1 MGGQRWRD
9 ANINKH
15 CTRKLVLCR
24 DRITDETF
32 TTTGPNIVGYW
43 ASLARY
49 PLNFALLMHAAGKLY
64 LWIRHIFMYVF
75 YLTFLK

>member
-43 ASLARY
+43 ASLPRY
-49 PLNFALLMHAAGKLY
+49 PLNLALLILA
-64 LWIRHIFMYVF
+64 IIEIIFMSI
-75 YLTFLK
+75 LCILEPIN